1 MSTPDYHK
9 RGADAIR
16 ADRQRAEAVEH
27 LLAAKFERWAELEAR
42 AAPAGG

>member
-42 AAPAGG
+42 AAPAER